1 MGTAI
6 KIGLGIII
14 GGILLIGACGLLVAA
29 GRISRRT
36 RGSRTPGGDTGGGDT
51 GLEAMGG
58 DTGGSSEPTRS
69 RQRTR
74 RFSGKLYDQTA
85 ATTIEVVSVADGG
98 SSSGGGGAEPSVSRD
113 GRYVAFRSG
122 AELVSGATNSYEDI
136 FVRDR
141 SAKTTTRVSVSS
153 AGAQANH
160 SSDSPAISDDGRYVG
175 FSSNASNLITEDP
188 LGNPDSDTNDLADV
202 FSHDLVTRATVRVSA
217 PHSSS
222 EPNGAS
228 HRPSLSADGQ
238 VVVFESDAND
248 TNGATDVFH
257 SPKERAL

>member
-6 KIGLGIII
+6 KIGLGILI

-51 GLEAMGG
+51 GLEATGG
-58 DTGGSSEPTRS
+58 DTGGSSDPTRS
-69 RQRTR
+69 PQRTR

-122 AELVSGATNSYEDI
+122 AELASGDPSSSAATRTPTRTSSSATAARRPQPGYRSPARARRPTIQAIALRSQTTGATW
-136 FVRDR
+136 
-141 SAKTTTRVSVSS
+141 A
-153 AGAQANH
+153 
-160 SSDSPAISDDGRYVG
+160 SPQTPR
-175 FSSNASNLITEDP
+175 T
-188 LGNPDSDTNDLADV
+188 
-202 FSHDLVTRATVRVSA
+202 
-217 PHSSS
+217 
-222 EPNGAS
+222 
-228 HRPSLSADGQ
+228 
-238 VVVFESDAND
+238 
-248 TNGATDVFH
+248 
-257 SPKERAL
+257 